1 MASSEW
7 HPQPVPPHAHLQ
19 EQHPDVIGEVRGEG
33 LMIGVEVVTD
43 PHTQTPAPALAR
55 HLKHACKA
63 HHRVLLSSEGPFCSV
78 IKVKPPICFSEGQA
92 ERMAGALR
100 DALDALTPDDK
111 AALAAASREEVERI
125 AERHRLLS

>member
-1 MASSEW
+1 M
-7 HPQPVPPHAHLQ
+7 
-19 EQHPDVIGEVRGEG
+19 IGEVRGEG

-43 PHTQTPAPALAR
+43 PHTQTPAPSLAR

-63 HHRVLLSSEGPFCSV
+63 RHRVLLSSEGPFCSV
-78 IKVKPPICFSEGQA
+78 IKVKPPICFSEEQA

-100 DALDALTPDDK
+100 DALDALTPDGK
-111 AALAAASREEVERI
+111 AALAAASREEVDRI